1 MFHTSIPREGRAR
14 KLRRVSAVIDE
25 RLLLA
30 LLKTNPELRFQ
41 SEPFMWLIS
50 FVEFNLMLP
59 ALAGA
64 SQNKQR
70 FRETATL
77 SQLGPKTTTAA
88 RTRTAHTCAR
98 VDSRLADP
106 WTAELTSLAA
116 SLIQT
121 QSHSQEPASRA
132 NCQLCVKSPLCEET
146 EEITVEPAW
155 KQQEKLLML
164 TWKYQRLI
172 TAWFLYLTDTGC
184 SSC

>member
-50 FVEFNLMLP
+50 FVEFHLMLP

-88 RTRTAHTCAR
+88 HTRT
-98 VDSRLADP
+98 VDSMLADP

-121 QSHSQEPASRA
+121 QSRVTVK
-132 NCQLCVKSPLCEET
+132 NLCLVQTVSS
-146 EEITVEPAW
+146 ITVEPA
-155 KQQEKLLML
+155 
-164 TWKYQRLI
+164 
-172 TAWFLYLTDTGC
+172 
-184 SSC
+184 